1 MNRLSDQPWK
11 ILIVDDDE
19 DTHDVTEMALRRLIY
34 ENRPLMI
41 LHAFS
46 ALEAK
51 LRLIDHPDIAIALLD
66 VVMENDTAG
75 LDLVKTIREDMNNE
89 NIRLILRTGNPGKAP
104 EESVTLT
111 YDINDYRGKTELT
124 AQSLRTAIITALRSY
139 QAVVTI
145 KDLHKEIDD
154 TQKELIYTLGEIAE
168 SRSLETGHHVKR
180 VSMISAFLAE
190 KLKLPEHQVN
200 LIGLAASMHDLGK
213 LAIDDRILNKPGK
226 LTPEEF
232 EIVKKHCA
240 LGYEILKNS
249 QRELLQLASVIAYEH
264 HENFDGSGYPRG
276 LKGDEISLES
286 QIVALVDV
294 YDALSIKRV
303 YKESWPKDE
312 ILEYLRSQI
321 GIKFDPTIL
330 NVFFDSL
337 DEIEAAISRN
347 GLWN

>member
-1 MNRLSDQPWK
+1 MSKKNEMPWK

-19 DTHDVTEMALRRLIY
+19 DIHDVTEMALRRLVY
-34 ENRPLMI
+34 EDRPLLI

-51 LRLIDHPDIAIALLD
+51 LRLIENPDVAVALLD

-75 LDLVKTIREDMNNE
+75 LDLVKTIRDVMKND

-104 EESVTLT
+104 EESVTLA

-124 AQSLRTAIITALRSY
+124 AQSLRTAVIIALRSY
-139 QAVVTI
+139 QAVITI
-145 KDLHKEIDD
+145 KNLHKEIDD

-180 VSMISAFLAE
+180 VSEISSFLAE
-190 KLKLPEHQVN
+190 KLNLPNDHVD

-213 LAIDDRILNKPGK
+213 MAIDDRILNKPGK
-226 LTPEEF
+226 LTKDEF
-232 EIVKKHCA
+232 EIVKKHSA

-249 QRELLQLASVIAYEH
+249 KRELLQLAAVIAHEH
-264 HENFDGSGYPRG
+264 HENYDGSGYPRG

-286 QIVALVDV
+286 RIVGLVDV
-294 YDALSIKRV
+294 YDALFIKRV
-303 YKESWPKDE
+303 YKESWPKKD
-312 ILEYLRSQI
+312 ILEYMRSQR
-321 GIKFDPTIL
+321 GIKFDPLIL
-330 NVFFDSL
+330 DVFFENL
-337 DEIEAAISRN
+337 EELEAMITLKD
-347 GLWN
+347 LWS

>member
-1 MNRLSDQPWK
+1 MIKQAGMPWK

-19 DTHDVTEMALRRLIY
+19 DTHEVTEMALRRLRY
-34 ENRPLMI
+34 EERPLMI

-46 ALEAK
+46 AFEAK
-51 LRLIDHPDIAIALLD
+51 LRLIEHPDISIALLD

-75 LDLVKTIREDMNNE
+75 LDLVKTIRDEMKND

-124 AQSLRTAIITALRSY
+124 AQSLRTAIIIALRSY

-145 KDLHKEIDD
+145 KNLHKEIDD

-190 KLKLPEHQVN
+190 KLKLPSHQVS
-200 LIGLAASMHDLGK
+200 LIELAASMHDLGK
-213 LAIDDRILNKPGK
+213 MAVDDRILNKPGK
-226 LTPEEF
+226 LTKDEF

-240 LGYEILKNS
+240 LGYEILNNS
-249 QRELLQLASVIAYEH
+249 QRELLQLAAVIAYEH
-264 HENFDGSGYPRG
+264 HENYDGSGYPRG
-276 LKGDEISLES
+276 LHGDEISLES
-286 QIVALVDV
+286 RIVALVDV

-303 YKESWPKDE
+303 YKESWPKEE
-312 ILEYLRSQI
+312 ILEYMKSQS
-321 GIKFDPTIL
+321 GIKFDPHIL
-330 NVFFDSL
+330 EVFFENHKEL
-337 DEIEAAISRN
+337 EEAIASN
-347 GLWN
+347 GLSN

>member
-1 MNRLSDQPWK
+1 MSKQNEMPWK

-19 DTHDVTEMALRRLIY
+19 DTHDVTEMALRRLLY
-34 ENRPLMI
+34 EERPLLI

-51 LRLIDHPDIAIALLD
+51 LRLIEHPDIAVALLD

-75 LDLVKTIREDMNNE
+75 LDLVKTIRDVMKND

-104 EESVTLT
+104 EESVTLA

-124 AQSLRTAIITALRSY
+124 AQSLRTAVIIALRSY
-139 QAVVTI
+139 QAVMTI
-145 KDLHKEIDD
+145 KNLHKEIDD

-180 VSMISAFLAE
+180 VSVISAFLAE
-190 KLKLPEHQVN
+190 KLNIPDHQVG

-213 LAIDDRILNKPGK
+213 MAIDDRILNKPGK
-226 LTPEEF
+226 LTKDEF

-249 QRELLQLASVIAYEH
+249 QRELLQLAAVIAYEH
-264 HENFDGSGYPRG
+264 HENYDGSGYPRG
-276 LKGDEISLES
+276 LKGDEIRLES
-286 QIVALVDV
+286 RIVGLVDV

-312 ILEYLRSQI
+312 ILEYMKSQR
-321 GIKFDPTIL
+321 GFKFDPHIL
-330 NVFFDSL
+330 DAFFENL
-337 DEIEAAISRN
+337 EELEAMITLKDLLN
-347 GLWN
+347 